1 VLTAV
6 TRSISPAI
14 ARCELTHLA
23 REPIDIDRAVAQH
36 GEYQRALADLGCRVL
51 RLPAGPDLPDAVFI
65 EDTAVVFDELAVI
78 MRPGAESRQAETV
91 EVAEALTDYRRLVTI
106 QPPGTL
112 DGGDVLVVDNTIFV
126 GQSSR
131 SNAEGAS
138 QLHQLMEPYGYT
150 VNRIEVS
157 GCLHLKTAVTQVADR
172 TLLLNPE
179 WVRPGAFGEL
189 EAIEV
194 DPAEPFGA
202 NAVRIGK
209 AVVYPSA
216 FSKTR
221 RRLEARGI
229 GVRAVDT
236 SELAKAEGGVTCCS
250 LIFHS

>member
-1 VLTAV
+1 MLTAL
-6 TRSISPAI
+6 TRTISPAI
-14 ARCELTHLA
+14 ARCELTHLV
-23 REPIDIDRAVAQH
+23 REPIDVDRAVAQH
-36 GEYQRALADLGCRVL
+36 EEYQRALATLGCRVH

-78 MRPGAESRQAETV
+78 TRPGAESRRAETA

-112 DGGDVLVVDNTIFV
+112 DGGDVLLVDNTIFV

-131 SNAEGAS
+131 SNAAGAS

-150 VNRIEVS
+150 VNRVEVS
-157 GCLHLKTAVTQVADR
+157 GCLHLKSAVTQVAEGM
-172 TLLLNPE
+172 LLINPG
-179 WVRPGAFGEL
+179 WVRPGTFGEL
-189 EAIEV
+189 KAIEV

-209 AVVYPSA
+209 AVVYPSG
-216 FSKTR
+216 FPKTR
-221 RRLEARGI
+221 RRLEAQGI
-229 GVRAVDT
+229 DVRTVDA

-250 LIFHS
+250 LIFQS